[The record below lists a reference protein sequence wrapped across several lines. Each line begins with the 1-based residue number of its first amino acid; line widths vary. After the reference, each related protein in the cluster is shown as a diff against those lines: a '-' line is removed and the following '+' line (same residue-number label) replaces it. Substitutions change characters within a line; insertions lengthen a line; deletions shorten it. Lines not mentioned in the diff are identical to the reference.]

1 MKITDS
7 LYGLDIQAPMRTAEN
22 MKTWKKEENW
32 SEGVKKKNPNNALF
46 WVCKLEFIWKLKEWS
61 TASLNKECLL
71 MFSDKVDC
79 SLKGHDCP
87 NAMPVVVAI
96 QVAILGWA

>member
-32 SEGVKKKNPNNALF
+32 SEGVKKKKP
-46 WVCKLEFIWKLKEWS
+46 
-61 TASLNKECLL
+61 
-71 MFSDKVDC
+71 
-79 SLKGHDCP
+79 
-87 NAMPVVVAI
+87 
-96 QVAILGWA
+96 Q